1 MLKTLALS
9 HCVRGYK
16 ENSYMKKNVKLLIM
30 ILPTIVILTSFTYIP
45 IAQEIGIA
53 FQNYNLYNLSN
64 IHFNGFDN
72 FFAIFTSTD
81 FNFTQIV
88 FNTVIWVVASLIF
101 QFALGFGLALLLKK
115 PFKGKGIYSGLVF
128 YPWAVSGFAIGLV
141 WAWIF
146 NGQFGLI
153 NGVLMR
159 LGLIKQGIGFLS
171 DPHIALMSVIIVNV
185 WYGIPFF
192 AIMLLAA
199 LQSVP
204 EELYE
209 AAKMDGAGR
218 IRRLFN
224 VTIPYIRPTIAST
237 VLLRT
242 MWILNFP
249 DIIYAMTNGG
259 PANSTNTLANY
270 MIIKMYSF
278 YNYGQAAA
286 IGFVIMSVLMI
297 FAIVYLSVFSRLEKG
312 VI

>member
-1 MLKTLALS
+1 MSRNLKLF
-9 HCVRGYK
+9 
-16 ENSYMKKNVKLLIM
+16 IM
-30 ILPTIVILTSFTYIP
+30 VLPTIILLVIFTYIP
-45 IAQEIGIA
+45 IGQEIQIA
-53 FQNYNLYNLSN
+53 FENYNLYNLSN
-64 IHFNGFDN
+64 IYFNGFDN
-72 FFAIFTSTD
+72 FIDIFTSVD
-81 FNFTQIV
+81 FNFAQIV
-88 FNTVIWVVASLIF
+88 LNTVIWVVVSLVF
-101 QFALGFGLALLLKK
+101 QFTLGFGLALLLKK
-115 PFKGKGIYSGLVF
+115 PFKGRGIYSGLVF

-153 NGVLMR
+153 NGILMR
-159 LGLIKQGIGFLS
+159 LGIINQGIGFLS
-171 DPHIALMSVIIVNV
+171 DPHFALASVIVVNI

-209 AAKMDGAGR
+209 AAKIDGAGR
-218 IRRLFN
+218 FRRLVN

-237 VLLRT
+237 ILLRT

-286 IGFVIMSVLMI
+286 IGFIIMSILMI
-297 FAIVYLSVFSRLEKG
+297 YAIIYLSIFSRLERG
-312 VI
+312 II

>member
-1 MLKTLALS
+1 MNRNLKLF
-9 HCVRGYK
+9 
-16 ENSYMKKNVKLLIM
+16 IM
-30 ILPTIVILTSFTYIP
+30 VLPTIAILILFTYIP
-45 IAQEIGIA
+45 IAQEIQIA
-53 FQNYNLYNLSN
+53 FENYNLYNLSN
-64 IHFNGFDN
+64 IYFNGLDN
-72 FFAIFTSTD
+72 FINIFTSVD
-81 FNFTQIV
+81 FNFAQIV
-88 FNTVIWVVASLIF
+88 LNTILWVVVSLIF
-101 QFALGFGLALLLKK
+101 QFTLGFGLALLLKK
-115 PFKGKGIYSGLVF
+115 PFRGRGVYSGLVF

-153 NGVLMR
+153 NGILMR
-159 LGLIKQGIGFLS
+159 LGIINQGIGFLS
-171 DPHIALMSVIIVNV
+171 DPHIALMSVIIVNI

-209 AAKMDGAGR
+209 AAKIDGAGR
-218 IRRLFN
+218 FRRLLN

-286 IGFVIMSVLMI
+286 IGFIIMSVLMI
-297 FAIVYLSVFSRLEKG
+297 YAIVYLSIFSRLERG

>member
-1 MLKTLALS
+1 MKRNLKLF
-9 HCVRGYK
+9 
-16 ENSYMKKNVKLLIM
+16 IM
-30 ILPTIVILTSFTYIP
+30 VLPTIAILILFTYIP
-45 IAQEIGIA
+45 IAQEIQIA
-53 FQNYNLYNLSN
+53 FENYNLYNLSN
-64 IHFNGFDN
+64 IYFNGFDN
-72 FFAIFTSTD
+72 FIAIFTSID
-81 FNFTQIV
+81 FNFVQIV
-88 FNTVIWVVASLIF
+88 LNTVLWVVISLIF
-101 QFALGFGLALLLKK
+101 QFTLGFGLALLLKK
-115 PFKGKGIYSGLVF
+115 PFKGRGIYSGLVF

-153 NGVLMR
+153 NGILMR
-159 LGLIKQGIGFLS
+159 LGIINQGIGFLS
-171 DPHIALMSVIIVNV
+171 DPHIALMSVIIVNI

-218 IRRLFN
+218 VKRLFN
-224 VTIPYIRPTIAST
+224 VTVPYIRPTIAST
-237 VLLRT
+237 ILLRT

-249 DIIYAMTNGG
+249 DIIYAMTDGG

-286 IGFVIMSVLMI
+286 IGFIIMSVLLI
-297 FAIVYLSVFSRLEKG
+297 FATIYLSAFSRLEKG
-312 VI
+312 I

>member
-1 MLKTLALS
+1 MKRNLKLF
-9 HCVRGYK
+9 
-16 ENSYMKKNVKLLIM
+16 IM
-30 ILPTIVILTSFTYIP
+30 VLPTIAILILFTYIP
-45 IAQEIGIA
+45 IAQEIQIA
-53 FQNYNLYNLSN
+53 FENYNLYNLSN
-64 IHFNGFDN
+64 IYFNGFDN
-72 FFAIFTSTD
+72 FIAIFTSID
-81 FNFTQIV
+81 FNFVQIV
-88 FNTVIWVVASLIF
+88 LNTVLWVVISLIF
-101 QFALGFGLALLLKK
+101 QFTLGFGLALLLKK
-115 PFKGKGIYSGLVF
+115 PFKGRGIYSGLVF

-153 NGVLMR
+153 NGILMR
-159 LGLIKQGIGFLS
+159 LGIINQGIGFLS
-171 DPHIALMSVIIVNV
+171 DPHIALMSVIIVNI

-199 LQSVP
+199 LQSVL

-218 IRRLFN
+218 VKRLFN
-224 VTIPYIRPTIAST
+224 VTVPYIRPTIAST
-237 VLLRT
+237 ILLRT

-249 DIIYAMTNGG
+249 DIIYAMTDGG

-286 IGFVIMSVLMI
+286 IGFIIMSVLLI
-297 FAIVYLSVFSRLEKG
+297 FATIYLSAFSRLEKG
-312 VI
+312 I

>member
-1 MLKTLALS
+1 MSRNLKLF
-9 HCVRGYK
+9 
-16 ENSYMKKNVKLLIM
+16 IM
-30 ILPTIVILTSFTYIP
+30 VLPTIVLLVIFTYIP
-45 IAQEIGIA
+45 IGQEIQIA
-53 FQNYNLYNLSN
+53 FENYNLYNLSN
-64 IHFNGFDN
+64 IYFNGFDN
-72 FFAIFTSTD
+72 FINIFTSVD
-81 FNFTQIV
+81 FNFVQIV
-88 FNTVIWVVASLIF
+88 LNTVIWVVVSLVF
-101 QFALGFGLALLLKK
+101 QFTLGFGLALLLKK
-115 PFKGKGIYSGLVF
+115 PFKGRGIYSGLVF

-153 NGVLMR
+153 NGILMR
-159 LGLIKQGIGFLS
+159 FGIINQGIGFLS
-171 DPHIALMSVIIVNV
+171 DPHIALASVIVVNI

-209 AAKMDGAGR
+209 AAKIDGAGR
-218 IRRLFN
+218 FRRLVN

-237 VLLRT
+237 ILLRT

-286 IGFVIMSVLMI
+286 IGFIIMSILMI
-297 FAIVYLSVFSRLEKG
+297 YAVIYLSIFSRLERG

>member
-1 MLKTLALS
+1 MSRNLKLF
-9 HCVRGYK
+9 
-16 ENSYMKKNVKLLIM
+16 IM
-30 ILPTIVILTSFTYIP
+30 VLPTIVLLTIFTYIP
-45 IAQEIGIA
+45 IGQEIQIA
-53 FQNYNLYNLSN
+53 FENYNLYNLSN
-64 IHFNGFDN
+64 IYFNGFDN
-72 FFAIFTSTD
+72 FINIFTSVD
-81 FNFTQIV
+81 FNFAQIIL
-88 FNTVIWVVASLIF
+88 NTIIWVVMSLVF
-101 QFALGFGLALLLKK
+101 QFTLGFGLALLLKK
-115 PFKGKGIYSGLVF
+115 PFKGRGIYSGLVF

-153 NGVLMR
+153 NGILMR
-159 LGLIKQGIGFLS
+159 LGIINQGIGFLS
-171 DPHIALMSVIIVNV
+171 DPHIALMSVIIVNI

-209 AAKMDGAGR
+209 AAKIDGAGR
-218 IRRLFN
+218 FRRLVN

-286 IGFVIMSVLMI
+286 IGFIIMSVLMI
-297 FAIVYLSVFSRLEKG
+297 YAIIYLSAFSRLERG

>member
-1 MLKTLALS
+1 
-9 HCVRGYK
+9 
-16 ENSYMKKNVKLLIM
+16 M
-30 ILPTIVILTSFTYIP
+30 ILPTIVLLTLFTYIP
-45 IAQEIGIA
+45 IAKEIGIA

-72 FFAIFTSTD
+72 FVAVFNGTN
-81 FNFTQIV
+81 FNFLQIV
-88 FNTVIWVVASLIF
+88 FNTIIWVVVSLIF
-101 QFALGFGLALLLKK
+101 QFTLGFALALLLKS
-115 PFKGKGIYSGLVF
+115 PFKGKNVYAGLVF

-146 NGQFGLI
+146 NGQFGLV
-153 NGVLMR
+153 NGILTRFGV
-159 LGLIKQGIGFLS
+159 IKHGIGFLS
-171 DPHIALMSVIIVNV
+171 NPHIALISVIIVNI

-204 EELYE
+204 KELYE

-218 IRRLFN
+218 VRRLFN

-270 MIIKMYSF
+270 MIIKMYQF

-286 IGFVIMSVLMI
+286 IGFIIMSVLMI
-297 FAIVYLSVFSRLEKG
+297 FAIIYLSVISRLERG

>member
-1 MLKTLALS
+1 MNRNLKLF
-9 HCVRGYK
+9 
-16 ENSYMKKNVKLLIM
+16 IM
-30 ILPTIVILTSFTYIP
+30 VLPTIAILILFTYIP
-45 IAQEIGIA
+45 IVQEIQIA
-53 FQNYNLYNLSN
+53 FENYNLYNLSN
-64 IHFNGFDN
+64 IYFNGFDN
-72 FFAIFTSTD
+72 FIAIFTSID
-81 FNFTQIV
+81 FNFVQIV
-88 FNTVIWVVASLIF
+88 LNTVLWVVISLIF
-101 QFALGFGLALLLKK
+101 QFTLGFGLALLLKK
-115 PFKGKGIYSGLVF
+115 PFKGRGIYSGLVF

-153 NGVLMR
+153 NGILMR
-159 LGLIKQGIGFLS
+159 LGIINQGIGFLS
-171 DPHIALMSVIIVNV
+171 DPHIALMSVIIVNI

-218 IRRLFN
+218 VKRLFN
-224 VTIPYIRPTIAST
+224 VTVPYIRPTIAST
-237 VLLRT
+237 ILLRT

-249 DIIYAMTNGG
+249 DIIYAMTDGG

-286 IGFVIMSVLMI
+286 IGFIIMSVLLI
-297 FAIVYLSVFSRLEKG
+297 FATIYLSALSRLEKG
-312 VI
+312 I

>member
-1 MLKTLALS
+1 MNRNLKLF
-9 HCVRGYK
+9 V
-16 ENSYMKKNVKLLIM
+16 MV
-30 ILPTIVILTSFTYIP
+30 LPTIAILILFTYIP
-45 IAQEIGIA
+45 IAQEIQIA
-53 FQNYNLYNLSN
+53 FENYNLYNLSN
-64 IHFNGFDN
+64 IYFNGLDN
-72 FFAIFTSTD
+72 FINIFTSVD
-81 FNFTQIV
+81 FNFAQIV
-88 FNTVIWVVASLIF
+88 LNTILWVVVSLIF
-101 QFALGFGLALLLKK
+101 QFTLGFGLALLLKK
-115 PFKGKGIYSGLVF
+115 PFRGRGVYSGLVF

-153 NGVLMR
+153 NGILMR
-159 LGLIKQGIGFLS
+159 LGIINQGIGFLS
-171 DPHIALMSVIIVNV
+171 DPHIALMSVIIVNI

-209 AAKMDGAGR
+209 AAKIDGAGR
-218 IRRLFN
+218 FRRLLN

-286 IGFVIMSVLMI
+286 IGFIIMSVLMI
-297 FAIVYLSVFSRLEKG
+297 YAIVYLSIFSRLERG

>member
-1 MLKTLALS
+1 MKRNLKLF
-9 HCVRGYK
+9 
-16 ENSYMKKNVKLLIM
+16 IM
-30 ILPTIVILTSFTYIP
+30 VLPTIAILILFTYIP
-45 IAQEIGIA
+45 IVQEIQIA
-53 FQNYNLYNLSN
+53 FENYNLYNLSN
-64 IHFNGFDN
+64 IYFNGFDN
-72 FFAIFTSTD
+72 FIAIFTNID
-81 FNFTQIV
+81 FNFVQIV
-88 FNTVIWVVASLIF
+88 LNTVLWVVISLIF
-101 QFALGFGLALLLKK
+101 QFTLGFGLALLLKK
-115 PFKGKGIYSGLVF
+115 PFKGRGIYSGLVF

-153 NGVLMR
+153 NGILMR
-159 LGLIKQGIGFLS
+159 LGIINQGIGFLS
-171 DPHIALMSVIIVNV
+171 DPHIALMSVIIVNI

-218 IRRLFN
+218 VKRLFN

-237 VLLRT
+237 ILLRT

-249 DIIYAMTNGG
+249 DIIYAMTDGG

-286 IGFVIMSVLMI
+286 IGFIIMSVLLI
-297 FAIVYLSVFSRLEKG
+297 FATIYLSAFSRLEKG
-312 VI
+312 I

>member
-1 MLKTLALS
+1 MKRNLKLF
-9 HCVRGYK
+9 
-16 ENSYMKKNVKLLIM
+16 IM
-30 ILPTIVILTSFTYIP
+30 VLPTIAILILFTYIP
-45 IAQEIGIA
+45 IVQEIQIA
-53 FQNYNLYNLSN
+53 FENYNLYNLSN
-64 IHFNGFDN
+64 IYFNGFDN
-72 FFAIFTSTD
+72 FIAIFTNID
-81 FNFTQIV
+81 FNFVQIV
-88 FNTVIWVVASLIF
+88 LNTVLWVVISLIF
-101 QFALGFGLALLLKK
+101 QFTLGFGLALLLKK
-115 PFKGKGIYSGLVF
+115 PFKGRGIYSGLVF

-153 NGVLMR
+153 NGILMR
-159 LGLIKQGIGFLS
+159 LGIINQGIGFLS
-171 DPHIALMSVIIVNV
+171 DPHIALMSVIIVNI

-218 IRRLFN
+218 VKRLFN
-224 VTIPYIRPTIAST
+224 VTVPYIRPTIAST
-237 VLLRT
+237 ILLRT

-249 DIIYAMTNGG
+249 DIIYAMTDGG

-286 IGFVIMSVLMI
+286 IGFIIMSVLLI
-297 FAIVYLSVFSRLEKG
+297 FATIYLSALSRLEKG
-312 VI
+312 I

>member
-1 MLKTLALS
+1 MNRNLKLF
-9 HCVRGYK
+9 
-16 ENSYMKKNVKLLIM
+16 IM
-30 ILPTIVILTSFTYIP
+30 VLPTIAILILFTYIP
-45 IAQEIGIA
+45 IVQEIQIA
-53 FQNYNLYNLSN
+53 FENYNLYNLSN
-64 IHFNGFDN
+64 IYFNGFDN
-72 FFAIFTSTD
+72 FINIFTSVD
-81 FNFTQIV
+81 FDFVQIV
-88 FNTVIWVVASLIF
+88 LNTVIWVIVSLFF
-101 QFALGFGLALLLKK
+101 QFMLGFGLALLLKK
-115 PFKGKGIYSGLVF
+115 PFKGRGIYSGLVF

-153 NGVLMR
+153 NGILMR
-159 LGLIKQGIGFLS
+159 LGIINQGIGFLS
-171 DPHIALMSVIIVNV
+171 DPHIALMSVIIVNI

-209 AAKMDGAGR
+209 AAKIDGAGR
-218 IRRLFN
+218 FRRLLN
-224 VTIPYIRPTIAST
+224 VTVPYIRPTIAST
-237 VLLRT
+237 ILLRT

-286 IGFVIMSVLMI
+286 IGFIIMSVLMI
-297 FAIVYLSVFSRLEKG
+297 YAIIYLSIFSRLERG

>member
-1 MLKTLALS
+1 MKRNLKLF
-9 HCVRGYK
+9 
-16 ENSYMKKNVKLLIM
+16 IM
-30 ILPTIVILTSFTYIP
+30 VLPTIAILILFTYIP
-45 IAQEIGIA
+45 IVQEIQIA
-53 FQNYNLYNLSN
+53 FENYNLYNLSN
-64 IHFNGFDN
+64 IYFNGFDN
-72 FFAIFTSTD
+72 FIAIFTNID
-81 FNFTQIV
+81 FNFVQIV
-88 FNTVIWVVASLIF
+88 LNTVLWVVISLIF
-101 QFALGFGLALLLKK
+101 QFTLGFGLALLLKK
-115 PFKGKGIYSGLVF
+115 PFKGRGIYSGLVF

-153 NGVLMR
+153 NGILMR
-159 LGLIKQGIGFLS
+159 LGIINQGIGFLS
-171 DPHIALMSVIIVNV
+171 DPHIALMSVIIVNI

-218 IRRLFN
+218 VKRLFN

-237 VLLRT
+237 ILLRT

-249 DIIYAMTNGG
+249 DIIYAMTDGG

-286 IGFVIMSVLMI
+286 IGFIIMSVLLI
-297 FAIVYLSVFSRLEKG
+297 FATIYLSALSRLEKG
-312 VI
+312 I

>member
-1 MLKTLALS
+1 MKRNLKLF
-9 HCVRGYK
+9 
-16 ENSYMKKNVKLLIM
+16 IM
-30 ILPTIVILTSFTYIP
+30 VLPTIAILILFTYIP
-45 IAQEIGIA
+45 IVQEIQIA
-53 FQNYNLYNLSN
+53 FENYNLYNLSN
-64 IHFNGFDN
+64 IYFNGFDN
-72 FFAIFTSTD
+72 FIAIFTNID
-81 FNFTQIV
+81 FNFVQIV
-88 FNTVIWVVASLIF
+88 LNTVLWVVISLIF
-101 QFALGFGLALLLKK
+101 QFTLGFGLALLLKK
-115 PFKGKGIYSGLVF
+115 PFKGRGIYSGLVF

-153 NGVLMR
+153 NGILMR
-159 LGLIKQGIGFLS
+159 LGIINQGIGFLS
-171 DPHIALMSVIIVNV
+171 DPHIALMSVIIVNI

-218 IRRLFN
+218 VKRLFN
-224 VTIPYIRPTIAST
+224 VTVPYIRPTIAST
-237 VLLRT
+237 ILLRT

-249 DIIYAMTNGG
+249 DIIYAMTDGG

-286 IGFVIMSVLMI
+286 IGFIIMSVLLI
-297 FAIVYLSVFSRLEKG
+297 FATIYLSAFSRLEKG
-312 VI
+312 I

>member
-1 MLKTLALS
+1 MNRNLKLF
-9 HCVRGYK
+9 
-16 ENSYMKKNVKLLIM
+16 IM
-30 ILPTIVILTSFTYIP
+30 VLPTIAILILFTYIP
-45 IAQEIGIA
+45 IVQEIQIA
-53 FQNYNLYNLSN
+53 FENYNLYNLSN
-64 IHFNGFDN
+64 IYFNGFDN
-72 FFAIFTSTD
+72 FIAIFTNID
-81 FNFTQIV
+81 FNFVQIV
-88 FNTVIWVVASLIF
+88 LNTVLWVVISLIF
-101 QFALGFGLALLLKK
+101 QFTLGFGLALLLKK
-115 PFKGKGIYSGLVF
+115 PFKGRGIYSGLVF

-153 NGVLMR
+153 NGILMR
-159 LGLIKQGIGFLS
+159 LGIINQGIGFLS
-171 DPHIALMSVIIVNV
+171 DPHIALMSVIIVNI

-218 IRRLFN
+218 VKRLFN
-224 VTIPYIRPTIAST
+224 VTVPYIRPTIAST
-237 VLLRT
+237 ILLRT

-249 DIIYAMTNGG
+249 DIIYAMTDGG

-286 IGFVIMSVLMI
+286 IGFIIMSVLLI
-297 FAIVYLSVFSRLEKG
+297 FATIYLSAFSRLEKG
-312 VI
+312 I

>member
-1 MLKTLALS
+1 MRRNLKLF
-9 HCVRGYK
+9 
-16 ENSYMKKNVKLLIM
+16 IM
-30 ILPTIVILTSFTYIP
+30 ILPTIGILTLFTYIP
-45 IAQEIGIA
+45 IAEEIQVA
-53 FQNYNLYNLSN
+53 FKNYNLYNLSN
-64 IHFNGFDN
+64 IYFNGFSN
-72 FFAIFTSTD
+72 FIDIFKSVD
-81 FNFTQIV
+81 FNFAQIIL
-88 FNTVIWVVASLIF
+88 NTVMWVVVSLIF
-101 QFALGFGLALLLKK
+101 QFILGFGLALLLKK
-115 PFKGKGIYSGLVF
+115 PFKGRGIYSGLVF

-153 NGVLMR
+153 NGILMR
-159 LGLIKQGIGFLS
+159 FGFIKQGIGFLS
-171 DPHIALMSVIIVNV
+171 DPHIALISVIIVNI

-209 AAKMDGAGR
+209 AAKIDGAGR
-218 IRRLFN
+218 TRRLFN

-237 VLLRT
+237 ILLRT

-270 MIIKMYSF
+270 MIIKMYNF

-286 IGFVIMSVLMI
+286 IGFIIMSVLMI
-297 FAIVYLSVFSRLEKG
+297 YAVIYLSIFSKLERG

>member
-1 MLKTLALS
+1 MS
-9 HCVRGYK
+9 R
-16 ENSYMKKNVKLLIM
+16 NSKLFIM
-30 ILPTIVILTSFTYIP
+30 ILPTIAILILFTYIP
-45 IAQEIGIA
+45 IVEETQIA
-53 FQNYNLYNLSN
+53 FENYNLYNLSN
-64 IHFNGFDN
+64 IYFNGFSN
-72 FFAIFTSTD
+72 FMDIFTSVD

-88 FNTVIWVVASLIF
+88 FNTVMWVVVSLIF
-101 QFALGFGLALLLKK
+101 QFILGFGLALLLKK
-115 PFKGKGIYSGLVF
+115 PFKGRGIYSGLVF

-153 NGVLMR
+153 NGILMKF
-159 LGLIKQGIGFLS
+159 GLIKQGIGFLS
-171 DPHIALMSVIIVNV
+171 DPHIALVSVIIVNI

-209 AAKMDGAGR
+209 AAKIDGAGR
-218 IRRLFN
+218 ARRLFN

-237 VLLRT
+237 ILLRT

-270 MIIKMYSF
+270 MIIKMYNF

-297 FAIVYLSVFSRLEKG
+297 YAIVYLSIFSKLERG

>member
-1 MLKTLALS
+1 MSRNLKLF
-9 HCVRGYK
+9 
-16 ENSYMKKNVKLLIM
+16 IM
-30 ILPTIVILTSFTYIP
+30 VLPTIILLVIFTYIP
-45 IAQEIGIA
+45 IGQEIQIA
-53 FQNYNLYNLSN
+53 FENYNLYNLSN
-64 IHFNGFDN
+64 IYFNGFDN
-72 FFAIFTSTD
+72 FIDIFTSVD
-81 FNFTQIV
+81 FNFAQIV
-88 FNTVIWVVASLIF
+88 LNTVIWVVVSLAF
-101 QFALGFGLALLLKK
+101 QFTLGFGLALLLKK
-115 PFKGKGIYSGLVF
+115 PFKGRGIYSGLVF

-153 NGVLMR
+153 NGILMR
-159 LGLIKQGIGFLS
+159 LGIINQGIGFLS
-171 DPHIALMSVIIVNV
+171 DPHFALASVIVVNI

-209 AAKMDGAGR
+209 AAKIDGAGR
-218 IRRLFN
+218 FRRLVN

-237 VLLRT
+237 ILLRT

-286 IGFVIMSVLMI
+286 IGFIIMSILMI
-297 FAIVYLSVFSRLEKG
+297 YAIIYLSIFSRLERG
-312 VI
+312 II